1 LVYGANSWSVTSNE
15 RRREQPDLYARR
27 RARAKTP
34 HQLAA
39 IAGHAPIM
47 TEVTQALLAKWDA
60 LAEPREADVAAAMM
74 HTTSH
79 IISRAM
85 FSSDSDEI
93 VDVVEADVN
102 LYQSKVRATLA
113 DFLHLPQ
120 WLARLIAPFPTSG
133 IFDEFDSGESMRE
146 PPHRRSSGRRL
157 TNMPGLRL
165 LYWPVNR
172 LNPLYVVMAKWLSGI
187 ISAARSSIRTTASSP
202 CSREHGGSAPAPN
215 SIPIPRCLCRRALL

>member
-1 LVYGANSWSVTSNE
+1 MVYGANSWSVTSNE
-15 RRREQPDLYARR
+15 RCTPAR
-27 RARAKTP
+27 P
-34 HQLAA
+34 SEDAA
-39 IAGHAPIM
+39 PTCGSHAPIM

-74 HTTSH
+74 HTTLH

-202 CSREHGGSAPAPN
+202 PANLDGAKGRNGSQM
-215 SIPIPRCLCRRALL
+215 IRLGHWYQTCCRCQPTTFP